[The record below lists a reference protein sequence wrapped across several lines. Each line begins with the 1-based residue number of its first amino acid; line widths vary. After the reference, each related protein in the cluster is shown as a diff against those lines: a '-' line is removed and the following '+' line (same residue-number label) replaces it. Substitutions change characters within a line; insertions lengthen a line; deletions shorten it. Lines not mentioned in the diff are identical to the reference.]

1 MRLDKVMW
9 GIVLLFVGGVLLLEN
24 FQVIDFYWRNVWR
37 FWPIF
42 LIIAGV
48 NILFNK
54 NKSQLGSVIS
64 IVILAFTLCLLFF
77 KGQESPD
84 GKRLFNTG
92 IGGRGNNSDA
102 DSNSNSDKLEHLHF
116 AEPFVDVADMRTVL
130 NISGG
135 GTSFSLNESADS
147 LITADVKKRGGI
159 FTVKN
164 VNSDGL
170 RTIDFKM
177 KGNSNWSV
185 SEGGNEVDLRLNKQP
200 KWEVNVNLGAG
211 SIDFDLSDYKIS
223 DFNFDGG
230 AAALSVKFGALL
242 PLTNVNVKTG
252 IADVKIKVP
261 KTAGCKIRAKTGLSS
276 KEFNDFKKMSDG
288 TFESANYESA
298 VNKIIINL
306 DGGLSNFEVSRY

>member
-9 GIVLLFVGGVLLLEN
+9 GIILLFVGGVLLLEN
-24 FQVIDFYWRNVWR
+24 FHVIDFYWRNVWR

-42 LIIAGV
+42 LIIGGV

-64 IVILAFTLCLLFF
+64 IVILVITLCLLFF
-77 KGQESPD
+77 KGQESPG
-84 GKRLFNTG
+84 GKRLFNIG
-92 IGGRGNNSDA
+92 IGGRGDHSDS
-102 DSNSNSDKLEHLHF
+102 DSSSDRLEHLHF

-135 GTSFSLNESADS
+135 GTSFSLSQSVDS

-164 VNSDGL
+164 ASSDGL
-170 RTIDFKM
+170 RTVDFKM

-185 SEGGNEVDLRLNKQP
+185 SEGGNEVDLRLNRQP
-200 KWEVNVNLGAG
+200 KWEINVNLGAG

-230 AAALSVKFGALL
+230 AAALAVKFGALL

-261 KTAGCKIRAKTGLSS
+261 EVAGCKIRAKTGLSS
-276 KEFNDFKKMSDG
+276 KEFKGFKKMSDG